1 MSVVK
6 HFIEDS
12 IKKTEID
19 EFLQNEFERAGY
31 GGVSITKT
39 PLGTHLVIYTMRPG
53 LVIGRGG
60 ETIRALAQVLEEK
73 FQLPSPQISVAE
85 IEIPELNA
93 YVVASRIASALKRG
107 VHYRRAGFWGLTQT
121 MEAGALG
128 AEIIISGKLRTD
140 RARYEKFRTGYL
152 PKSGEPPRRY
162 MRKAELHV
170 QLKPGI
176 LGVKVRLIPPDAQ
189 FPDQVKVHVIE
200 EEESEPITETTS
212 MEEPIAAKE
221 KAPEPEEKAPVKEK
235 PAPPA
240 VEEKAVTKEKVAEP
254 EAPKVEQK
262 PVAEKPAAKKKVKT
276 EAAKVAEE
284 KKATKKKVSK
294 PETPAKAK
302 KPAEKKAEPK
312 ATEAVVVEKEK
323 KTAKKKVSKPK
334 SPAKAKKA
342 SPKKKAKT
350 KEVAEEKEKAPKKKT
365 IKPKVSAVKEEKPPK
380 KKPAKKKVTKP
391 KASKVKEKAAPKK
404 KAAKA
409 KTTPA
414 KEKKATK
421 KKVAKPKATSAK
433 EKKEAEK

>member
-140 RARYEKFRTGYL
+140 RARYEKFKTGYL
-152 PKSGEPPRRY
+152 PKSGEPPRKY

-170 QLKPGI
+170 QTKPGI

-189 FPDQVKVHVIE
+189 FPDQVKVQIVE
-200 EEESEPITETTS
+200 EELEPETAI
-212 MEEPIAAKE
+212 MEEPIVIKE
-221 KAPEPEEKAPVKEK
+221 TTSKPEVLPSEETGPVEETPVPSVEEKVVIEENFAEPEVPKVEETPVAEE
-235 PAPPA
+235 PA
-240 VEEKAVTKEKVAEP
+240 VEPEVAS
-254 EAPKVEQK
+254 AKT
-262 PVAEKPAAKKKVKT
+262 KKKVKT
-276 EAAKVAEE
+276 KDVAEE
-284 KKATKKKVSK
+284 KK
-294 PETPAKAK
+294 KA
-302 KPAEKKAEPK
+302 PEKKA
-312 ATEAVVVEKEK
+312 A
-323 KTAKKKVSKPK
+323 
-334 SPAKAKKA
+334 
-342 SPKKKAKT
+342 
-350 KEVAEEKEKAPKKKT
+350 
-365 IKPKVSAVKEEKPPK
+365 KPKVTAVKEEIAAK

-391 KASKVKEKAAPKK
+391 KASETEEKATPKK

-409 KTTPA
+409 KAAPA
-414 KEKKATK
+414 KEKKALK
-421 KKVAKPKATSAK
+421 KKVAKPKAASAK
-433 EKKEAEK
+433 TKKEAEK